1 MKLRFGYVSRN
12 LTMRPIETIKHTR
25 FSAVLFVALLY
36 GCASSPPGEPQAV
49 APEATPLQGMI
60 GRQVVVLPAQLLSTS
75 GPAGTWDVRPDEAP
89 LLKLLDEE
97 IADAFRKR
105 GVRGNWTFA
114 EELIASANRNAG
126 LAGNP
131 LGLPVAGI
139 RRIKAGDTPLPEPLA
154 SYIRTLVSLTNA
166 RYAIMPL
173 ETKVDV
179 TAERRKGSLNLL
191 LIDSRTARVMWAGEV
206 ESQPGSD
213 PAGARDTL
221 SPYGFRILA
230 RELAGL
236 FADMAVSQ

>member
-12 LTMRPIETIKHTR
+12 LTMRLIETIKHSR
-25 FSAVLFVALLY
+25 FSAVLLVALLY
-36 GCASSPPGEPQAV
+36 GCASSSREEEQTV
-49 APEATPLQGMI
+49 TPASSPLAGMI

-105 GVRGNWTFA
+105 GVRSNWTFA
-114 EELIASANRNAG
+114 AELIASATRNAG

-131 LGLPVAGI
+131 LALPVAGI
-139 RRIKAGDTPLPEPLA
+139 RRIKASDTPLPEPLA
-154 SYIRTLVSLTNA
+154 SNIRTLVSLTNT
-166 RYAIMPL
+166 RYVIMPL
-173 ETKVDV
+173 ETKVDIK
-179 TAERRKGSLNLL
+179 AERRKGALNLL
-191 LIDSRTARVMWAGEV
+191 LIDSRTARVLWAGEV
-206 ESQPGSD
+206 EGQTSTD
-213 PAGARDTL
+213 PATVSETM

-236 FADMAVSQ
+236 FADMAVAQ